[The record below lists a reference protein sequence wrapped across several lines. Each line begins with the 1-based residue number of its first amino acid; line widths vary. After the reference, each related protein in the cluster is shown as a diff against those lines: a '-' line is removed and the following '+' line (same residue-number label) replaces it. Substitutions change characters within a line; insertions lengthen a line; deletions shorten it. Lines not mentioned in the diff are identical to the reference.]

1 MNLFLIG
8 YRCSG
13 KTTIGQSIAEM
24 IDWSFVDSDLRVIK
38 NSGKQISD
46 IIDTAGWDAFRRME
60 RSALKQICKEDRQV
74 VATGGGAV
82 LDPANVRAM
91 KTSGMIVWLEATAK
105 TIQKRMLQDKN
116 TENFR
121 PALTG
126 KGRMEEIE
134 DLLLKRNP
142 YYESASDF
150 SIHTDDMP
158 VNEITQRVIKKL
170 NKRLKL
176 ISRRNNPKLI

>member
-13 KTTIGQSIAEM
+13 KTTVGKSIAM
-24 IDWSFVDSDLRVIK
+24 TIDWSFVDSDLLVIK
-38 NSGKQISD
+38 KNGNSIKD

-60 RSALKQICKEDRQV
+60 RSTLRQICTKDRQV
-74 VATGGGAV
+74 VAAGGGVV
-82 LDPANVRAM
+82 LDADNIKAM
-91 KTSGMIVWLEATAK
+91 KASGTVVWLEASAA
-105 TIQKRMLQDKN
+105 TIQERMRQDKN

-121 PALTG
+121 PALTD

-134 DLLLKRNP
+134 DMLLKRNP

-150 SIHTDDMP
+150 SIHTDDVP
-158 VNEITQRVIKKL
+158 FDEITQNIIQKIR
-170 NKRLKL
+170 NK
-176 ISRRNNPKLI
+176 IGA

>member
-13 KTTIGQSIAEM
+13 KTTVGKSIAM
-24 IDWSFVDSDLRVIK
+24 TIDWSFVDSDLLVIK
-38 NSGKQISD
+38 KNGNSIKD

-60 RSALKQICKEDRQV
+60 RSTLRQICTKDRQV
-74 VATGGGAV
+74 VATGGGVV
-82 LDPANVRAM
+82 LDADNIKAM
-91 KTSGMIVWLEATAK
+91 KTSGTVVWLGASAA
-105 TIQKRMLQDKN
+105 TIQKRMRQDKS

-121 PALTG
+121 PALTD

-134 DLLLKRNP
+134 DMLLKRNP

-150 SIHTDDMP
+150 SIHTDDVP
-158 VNEITQRVIKKL
+158 LDEITQNIIQKL
-170 NKRLKL
+170 SVGPVTR
-176 ISRRNNPKLI
+176 